1 MSEEKKRRIL
11 SLVRAI
17 QTFLEQNRDHSEK
30 ADLVLA
36 KMRDVDL
43 SLEAV
48 ADLAPCGG
56 PHAEVLTDA
65 IKDIIS
71 PDLSDIAERLKNARH
86 DLVWREDDGR
96 YYPPDADLGQGYR
109 NCNLHTVLIGSG
121 ACGFE
126 AEGFS
131 LGLFMLGPRTL
142 YRDHA
147 HDAPELYVNLSP
159 RSGWRL
165 PNAPWRDYEAGSIIW
180 NGSGAVHATR
190 TYDRPFLSV
199 FAWLE
204 DVGAGCRVVPFPDWV
219 EIEQS
224 LSQGEL

>member
-1 MSEEKKRRIL
+1 MNEAKKQRIVF
-11 SLVRAI
+11 LVRAI
-17 QTFLEQNRDHSEK
+17 WAFLEQNRDRSKE

-36 KMRDVDL
+36 KMWETDL
-43 SLEAV
+43 SLDGV

-56 PHAEVLTDA
+56 PHSEVLTDA
-65 IKDIIS
+65 IDDIVC
-71 PDLSDIAERLKNARH
+71 PDVRNIAKRLKDARH

-96 YYPPDADLGQGYR
+96 YYPVGADMGEGYR
-109 NCNLHTVLIGSG
+109 NCNLHTVLIGPG

-190 TYDRPFLSV
+190 TYDHAFLSV

-204 DVGAGCRVVPFPDWV
+204 DVGTGYRVVPFPDWL

-224 LSQGEL
+224 LSEGKL